1 MRTLSAERRT
11 QGLLSAWRCLRDC
24 VPPLFVIMITV
35 LFFLFLLFLTFFLL
49 LERREFDIISSLE
62 PNVCEVWR
70 LA

>member
-1 MRTLSAERRT
+1 MRTLSVERRT

-49 LERREFDIISSLE
+49 LEGESLISYLLWSRMC
-62 PNVCEVWR
+62 VKYGG
-70 LA
+70 